1 MKSMTG
7 FGKAQATSQTV
18 DLEVSIKSVNG
29 RFLEVR
35 LHAPKEYA
43 FLESEFKKLL
53 SSKIIRGTVDIYFQ
67 RHLTEQAQAK
77 QVSLNEE
84 LAQGYMQALK
94 DLRRAL
100 KLKGTPTLEMLA
112 RFPDLI
118 KVEESASLQPS
129 ENKLALKVLSEA
141 LTACEVERNREGL
154 SLQKELERLL
164 LALEQSA
171 KTFEQLSDEARL
183 ELEKRYR
190 ERLQKLGFA
199 GQIDDQRLAQ
209 EIVIQSDRAD
219 INEEITRLREHIRA
233 YRELLLAADSQGK
246 KMDFYAQELL
256 REVNT
261 IGSKSQISKL
271 TAAVVEA
278 KTTVERIREQ
288 VQNVE

>member
-7 FGKAQATSQTV
+7 FGTAKAASKTV
-18 DLEVSIKSVNG
+18 ELEVSIKTVNG

-35 LHAPKEYA
+35 LHAPREYA
-43 FLESEFKKLL
+43 SLESEFKKLL
-53 SSKIIRGTVDIYFQ
+53 STRIGRGTVDIYFQ
-67 RHLTEQAQAK
+67 RRLKPQAAAK
-77 QVSLNEE
+77 QVSLDEE
-84 LAQGYMQALK
+84 LALGYLQAVKGLGKALK
-94 DLRRAL
+94 I
-100 KLKGTPTLEMLA
+100 KGTPSLEMMS

-118 KVEESASLQPS
+118 KVEETSSLQPS
-129 ENKLALKVLSEA
+129 EDKLAFKVLNDAIAACDSE
-141 LTACEVERNREGL
+141 RQREGL

-164 LALEQSA
+164 KALEVSSGVFQD
-171 KTFEQLSDEARL
+171 LSNEARS

-190 ERLQKLGFA
+190 DRLAKLGFA

-209 EIVIQSDRAD
+209 EIVVQADRAD
-219 INEEITRLREHIRA
+219 IAEEITRLTEHISA
-233 YRELLLAADSQGK
+233 YRDLLKTNDSQGK

-261 IGSKSQISKL
+261 VGSKSHVSKL

-278 KTTVERIREQ
+278 KTIVERIREQ